1 MDSYHKIVE
10 AILDNGYE
18 KETRAGST
26 LALPGVFWEHDMAD
40 GFPLL
45 TTRKMPIKSIA
56 VELEGFIKGVTSKAW
71 YQERGC
77 RFWDNWAN
85 PKTVDYWFNAAV
97 TGDDSATYTSVHR
110 DNIARQLDDLGPLGY
125 SFQMRRFG
133 EAWDEDDGGS
143 LKGFDQLADVVY
155 KLKNNPNDRRMIVSY
170 WNPPQLD
177 RMALP
182 PCTVAWGVTVMGG
195 KLNLSWFQRSC
206 DWMIGGACDIASM
219 ALLQTLLCVETGLF
233 IGKLSALF
241 LDCHIYKNHIDSAEI
256 LLSRNPL
263 KLPYIGIKTSDDSDP
278 TYKYSIF
285 DWTHKDFTL
294 YDYDPHE
301 KLDIGQIAI

>member
-1 MDSYHKIVE
+1 MLNYHKIVE
-10 AILDNGYE
+10 EILDKGYD
-18 KETRAGST
+18 KDTRAGST
-26 LALPGVFWEHDMAD
+26 LALPSVYWEHEMAD

-56 VELEGFIKGVTSKAW
+56 VELEGFIKGITSKAW

-77 RFWDNWAN
+77 RFWDNWCN
-85 PKTVDYWFNAAV
+85 PKALEKHL
-97 TGDDSATYTSVHR
+97 SVGCDKHESVCQN
-110 DNIARQLDDLGPLGY
+110 DIDDLGPLGY

-143 LKGFDQLADVVY
+143 LKGFDQLADVVK
-155 KLKNNPNDRRMIVSY
+155 KLKESPNDRRMIVSY

-182 PCTVAWGVTVMGG
+182 PCTVCWGVTVMGG

-241 LDCHIYKNHIDSAEI
+241 LDCHIYKNHIESAEI

-263 KLPYIGIKTSDDSDP
+263 KLPYLGVKTSDNIDP
-278 TYKYSIF
+278 TYKFSIF